1 MSEWR
6 RIKLEELYEVH
17 NGLSKAR
24 SFFGSGYPF
33 LSFSTVFNNW
43 FLPESL
49 DSLVQSTAKER
60 ESFSIKRGDVFI
72 TRTSETPEELGMSS
86 VALKDYPDATFNG
99 FCKRLRQINDA
110 IIPEFA
116 GYVLRSH
123 DFRSR
128 FYGLA
133 GNMTSRASLRNED
146 LLGMTISLPP
156 LATQRRIASILFNYD
171 SAITNCRRQI
181 SLLEEAAMRFYN
193 EWFKDGKR
201 EKKTLGDLI
210 VEIESGSRPR
220 GGAVKSGI
228 PSIGAEKIDGIG
240 NYDYT
245 SEKFIS
251 RGYFDKMK
259 RGKIQDEDVLL
270 YKDGAYCGKVSM
282 VLDGFPHKEAA
293 TNEHVFILRTNRHA
307 AFLYCFLRQSKSFEL
322 LNKLACNKAAQP
334 GLNQQDVLG
343 VKIVIPTQAEME
355 SFEGKVMPIMHTIAF
370 FANQI
375 RALTEARDR
384 LLPKLMK
391 GEIAV

>member
-116 GYVLRSH
+116 GYVLRSY

-146 LLGMTISLPP
+146 LLEMTVSLPP
-156 LATQRRIASILFNYD
+156 LATQRRIASVLSNYD
-171 SAITNCRRQI
+171 SAIANCRRQI
-181 SLLEEAAMRFYN
+181 ALLEETAMRFYK
-193 EWFKDGKR
+193 EWFKDGKG
-201 EKKTLGDLI
+201 EKVKLTDLADITYGYPFESRLFNTKKLGRPIVRIRNVPIGQSQDYTTEVTKDMYLVHDGDLLIGMDGEFHMNFWSGGDAWLVQRTCKLAPKDKCHSGFIAEAIRAPIKAFQSAI
-210 VEIESGSRPR
+210 VGSTVGHLGKADIDTIEIPCPEVEKSKRLQVGFETR
-220 GGAVKSGI
+220 VK
-228 PSIGAEKIDGIG
+228 
-240 NYDYT
+240 
-245 SEKFIS
+245 
-251 RGYFDKMK
+251 
-259 RGKIQDEDVLL
+259 
-270 YKDGAYCGKVSM
+270 
-282 VLDGFPHKEAA
+282 
-293 TNEHVFILRTNRHA
+293 
-307 AFLYCFLRQSKSFEL
+307 LRQ
-322 LNKLACNKAAQP
+322 
-334 GLNQQDVLG
+334 
-343 VKIVIPTQAEME
+343 
-355 SFEGKVMPIMHTIAF
+355 
-370 FANQI
+370 QI
-375 RALTEARDR
+375 RTLTEARDR